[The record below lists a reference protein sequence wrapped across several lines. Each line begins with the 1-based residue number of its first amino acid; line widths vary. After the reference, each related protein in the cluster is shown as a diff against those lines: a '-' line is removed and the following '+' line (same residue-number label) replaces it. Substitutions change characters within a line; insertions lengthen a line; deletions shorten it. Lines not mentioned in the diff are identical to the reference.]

1 MKTLLKWLLWLWIS
15 VVIWG
20 AFRYAPLAEGF
31 LGESSRILFFHVPM
45 AWTAFIAFFAAGLW
59 SVRYLFFGRNP
70 RHDHAAYA
78 AVELGLLFCVLATVT
93 GALWARIMWGT
104 YWNWDPRQVW
114 ITVAILFYG
123 AYLVLRSAVPDP
135 ERQRR
140 LSAAYAILGLVVA
153 PFLFFILPR
162 MTGFTLHPEP
172 VINQTGQVEMEA
184 RMGQVLAAGSF
195 AFMVLFFWLHNLR
208 CRLAALENLPFEVAD
223 RLPAGEREAVVIAQE
238 VPDAR

>member
-1 MKTLLKWLLWLWIS
+1 MKTTLKWLLWLWICG
-15 VVIWG
+15 VIWG
-20 AFRYAPLAEGF
+20 AFKYAPLAEGF

-45 AWTAFIAFFAAGLW
+45 AWTAFIAFFAAGVW
-59 SVRYLFFGRNP
+59 SLRYLFFGRAL

-78 AVELGLLFCVLATVT
+78 AIELGLVFCILATLS
-93 GALWARIMWGT
+93 GALWARIMWGA

-123 AYLVLRSAVPDP
+123 AYLVLRSAVPDL
-135 ERQRR
+135 ERRRR
-140 LSAAYAILGLVVA
+140 LAAAYAVLGLVVA

-172 VINQTGQVEMEA
+172 VINQTGKVEMEA

-195 AFMVLFFWLHNLR
+195 AFMALFFWLHNLR
-208 CRLAALENLPFEVAD
+208 CRLAALAESRFEAGLPSPAPAVAA
-223 RLPAGEREAVVIAQE
+223 PQE
-238 VPDAR
+238 IRDAR